1 VDEMACIT
9 EKNLVLN
16 FIAGIQETKEDYL
29 QACLDMSARLVDL
42 KHKLIDIF
50 VRKNRRTIS
59 FFEVVAIRDI
69 IDQLLFELG
78 NWDYNTEMT
87 CLIHNQLVEISSS
100 VQNGYF
106 QMALGF
112 ALTMVTPV
120 MVPLDT
126 LEIELDYLEE
136 PPVLIC

>member
-1 VDEMACIT
+1 MACIT

>member
-1 VDEMACIT
+1 MACIT

-100 VQNGYF
+100 AQNGYF